1 MTPEETKI
9 RATEAKHLLDNR
21 LFKEAW
27 DALAGY
33 LESKAETC
41 DPDNAEQ
48 ARRII
53 LTKQLLAGL
62 KREFERVV
70 NDGHIAAIQI
80 AELERQKK
88 KSIFSR

>member
-1 MTPEETKI
+1 MTPNEVAQ
-9 RATEAKHLLDNR
+9 RAAEAKHLLDNR

-80 AELERQKK
+80 AELERKK
-88 KSIFSR
+88 MFSVFRR